1 MAMTTDFTGTY
12 DYERE
17 EACIVAESYIEGLR
31 EGYYLNA
38 DEYHRALIHERE
50 HWLKMRDFSMADF
63 SEEFNRLTLP
73 VCAEVFG
80 KEIYL

>member
-17 EACIVAESYIEGLR
+17 EARGVAESYIEGLR
-31 EGYYLNA
+31 EGYYRDI
-38 DEYHRALIHERE
+38 DEYHRAVIHERK
-50 HWLKMRDFSMADF
+50 HWLKMRDFSMDDF
-63 SEEFNRLTLP
+63 SAEFNRLTVP

-80 KEIYL
+80 REVAI